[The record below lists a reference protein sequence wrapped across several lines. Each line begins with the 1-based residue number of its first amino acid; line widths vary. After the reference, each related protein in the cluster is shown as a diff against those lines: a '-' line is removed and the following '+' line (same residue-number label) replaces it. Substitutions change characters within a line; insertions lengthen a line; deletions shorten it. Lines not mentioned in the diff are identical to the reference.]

1 MNQGAQPIPLKN
13 KMNGSQGE
21 FKRLSLRDAVIERMK
36 QAIIKGELVDGQKVT
51 ELELAE
57 WLGVSRGL
65 VREVIRELENTGI
78 LVNIPYK
85 GTFVRS
91 LTSDRI
97 NELYTLRSLLEEYAI
112 ELAVVQAS
120 EDEIAQ
126 LREILATMTRYAQ
139 AGDVNL
145 LVETDLQ
152 FHLALYAMSKHQM
165 LIDTLERL
173 SGQTHLFIQATKAM
187 YSIFSSLEEA
197 ASSHQ
202 CIVDALE
209 NRDVNTAR
217 SVIRKH
223 ICEVGERL
231 VVILQE
237 KERIESN
244 LSEIASNSMDN
255 ADRKIPLPHPLF

>member
-1 MNQGAQPIPLKN
+1 MKLGAQPVPLKR
-13 KMNGSQGE
+13 KFNGSSGE

-65 VREVIRELENTGI
+65 VREVIRELENSGI

-91 LTSDRI
+91 LTSERI

-112 ELAVVQAS
+112 ELAVIRAS
-120 EDEIAQ
+120 VDELAN
-126 LREILATMTRYAQ
+126 LREISEMMMRYAQ

-187 YSIFSSLEEA
+187 YAVFSTLEEA
-197 ASSHQ
+197 ANSHLV
-202 CIVDALE
+202 IIEALE
-209 NRDVNTAR
+209 KRDVSLAR

-223 ICEVGERL
+223 IVEVGERL
-231 VVILQE
+231 FDILQE
-237 KERIESN
+237 KERIEKN
-244 LSEIASNSMDN
+244 LSEMQGTGVDDPA
-255 ADRKIPLPHPLF
+255 RKLPLPHPLF

>member
-1 MNQGAQPIPLKN
+1 MNQGTQPVPHKSKI
-13 KMNGSQGE
+13 NGSPGE

-65 VREVIRELENTGI
+65 VREVIRELENAGI
-78 LVNIPYK
+78 LVNIPYR

-91 LTSDRI
+91 LTSERI

-112 ELAVVQAS
+112 ELAVERAS
-120 EDEIAQ
+120 DEELIQ
-126 LREILATMTRYAQ
+126 LREIATMMTHYAR
-139 AGDVNL
+139 AGDANL

-152 FHLALYAMSKHQM
+152 FHLAIYGMSKHQM

-187 YSIFSSLEEA
+187 YAIFSTLEDA
-197 ASSHQ
+197 ANSHLV
-202 CIVDALE
+202 IIEALE
-209 NRDVNTAR
+209 KRDSSWAR

-231 VVILQE
+231 FDILQE
-237 KERIESN
+237 KERIEKS
-244 LSEIASNSMDN
+244 LSEITRAELD
-255 ADRKIPLPHPLF
+255 DPVRKLPLPHPLF

>member
-1 MNQGAQPIPLKN
+1 MNQGAQPIPLKG
-13 KMNGSQGE
+13 KINGSQGE

-78 LVNIPYK
+78 LVNIPYR

-91 LTSDRI
+91 LTSERI

-120 EDEIAQ
+120 PDEIEH
-126 LREILATMTRYAQ
+126 LREIAAMMTRYAQ
-139 AGDVNL
+139 VGDVNL

-187 YSIFSSLEEA
+187 YTIFPTLEEA
-197 ASSHQ
+197 ANSHLAI
-202 CIVDALE
+202 IVALE
-209 NRDVNTAR
+209 KRDITSAR
-217 SVIRKH
+217 SVVRKH

-231 VVILQE
+231 FDILQE
-237 KERIESN
+237 KERIERN
-244 LSEIASNSMDN
+244 LSEIAGSETDN
-255 ADRKIPLPHPLF
+255 PARKLPLPHPLF